1 MNVIAY
7 LSERLRSK
15 WTHYLWLVGFHCT
28 RWPD

>member
-1 MNVIAY
+1 MIAY
-7 LSERLRSK
+7 LYERLRSK